1 MDQFLCPKCR
11 KKSIIKQ
18 KAEKEKYMFICQTC
32 GFKQGIL
39 ANKDR
44 KRGVRWRRT
53 VYYVAHSAY
62 N

>member
-1 MDQFLCPKCR
+1 MDQFLCPKCG

-18 KAEKEKYMFICQTC
+18 KVEKEKYMFICQTG

-44 KRGVRWRRT
+44 RRDVR
-53 VYYVAHSAY
+53 
-62 N
+62 